1 MDFIIFIVNFV
12 FSALYILLALRAI
25 LPWVPNSKRNH
36 IFAPVYALTE
46 PLVVIVRLALPPQW
60 MGMDVSP
67 FVVIILLWVLQKVM
81 LQLLAVL

>member
-1 MDFIIFIVNFV
+1 
-12 FSALYILLALRAI
+12 
-25 LPWVPNSKRNH
+25 
-36 IFAPVYALTE
+36 
-46 PLVVIVRLALPPQW
+46 